1 MPAKPGFRGA
11 ERGRECRRNPSRLA
25 VRKKLQDMK
34 KKKKRAKMCR
44 DTLLKGQLLQ
54 SKRVLENCT
63 QHPQIP

>member
-34 KKKKRAKMCR
+34 KKKKGKNVQGH
-44 DTLLKGQLLQ
+44 TPKGAASTKQ
-54 SKRVLENCT
+54 EGT
-63 QHPQIP
+63 

>member
-34 KKKKRAKMCR
+34 KKKDKNVQGH
-44 DTLLKGQLLQ
+44 TPKGAASTKQ
-54 SKRVLENCT
+54 EGT
-63 QHPQIP
+63 